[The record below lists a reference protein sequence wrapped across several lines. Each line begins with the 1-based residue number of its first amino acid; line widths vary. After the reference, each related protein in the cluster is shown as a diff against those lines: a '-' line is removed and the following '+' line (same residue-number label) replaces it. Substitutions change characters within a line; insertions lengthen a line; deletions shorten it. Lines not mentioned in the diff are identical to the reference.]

1 MVVDGAA
8 VSCGETS
15 GGLDLSD
22 AGICGGAVEGEMID
36 GRAEIRSVFR
46 LSTFSVPGRAK
57 TEKSAAIMIAAAI
70 TPSRR

>member
-1 MVVDGAA
+1 MALDGAA

-15 GGLDLSD
+15 GGLDFSD
-22 AGICGGAVEGEMID
+22 AGIRGRAVEGEMID
-36 GRAEIRSVFR
+36 GRVEVPTVFR
-46 LSTFSVPGRAK
+46 LSTFSVPGRPK